1 MPQKIINVPGVG
13 DVLIVKRR
21 KSKSIRLSITPSG
34 RIRVSQPYWTPYITG
49 ASFAR
54 RKADWI
60 NNQLRLHQPVL
71 LEDKMRIGKLHHLYL
86 TNSPDT
92 RNVKISDTEII
103 VPYQTGISKA
113 VIQKRALI
121 ACEKTLK
128 IEAKNILP
136 QRLEILAGKYNLSY
150 ADVNIRKLTARWG
163 SCSSQGVITLNY
175 YLVQLPWYLIDY
187 VLIHE
192 LTHTKHLHHGNDFWQ
207 AFLKI
212 EPNARKYQKEIRQHK
227 PRVEPF

>member
-1 MPQKIINVPGVG
+1 MPQKIINVPSVG

-21 KSKSIRLSITPSG
+21 KSKSIRLSIAPSG
-34 RIRVSQPYWTPYITG
+34 RIRVSQPYWAPYVTG
-49 ASFAR
+49 VSFVK
-54 RKADWI
+54 RKSAWI
-60 NNQLRLHQPVL
+60 KSQIELQQPIL
-71 LEDKMRIGKLHHLYL
+71 LEDKMRIGKLHRLYL
-86 TNSPDT
+86 TNSPNT

-103 VPYQTGISKA
+103 VPYRTGASKA
-113 VIQKRALI
+113 MIQEKALI
-121 ACEKTLK
+121 ACEKSLK

-136 QRLEILAGKYNLSY
+136 QRLETLANEHSLPY
-150 ADVNIRKLTARWG
+150 ADVNVRKLTARWG